1 MSKRHG
7 PAQQVMPEVFPRTVL
22 GCGHANTETIGENRK
37 WCPDCGRITRTV
49 RGSVLYRRRFL
60 KW

>member
-1 MSKRHG
+1 MTKRNG
-7 PAQQVMPEVFPRTVL
+7 PSPMETPEFLPRMVL

-37 WCPDCGRITRTV
+37 WCPDCGRVTRKI
-49 RGSVLYRRRFL
+49 RASVLRRRRLL

>member
-1 MSKRHG
+1 
-7 PAQQVMPEVFPRTVL
+7 MPKVFPRTVL
-22 GCGHANTETIGENRK
+22 GCGHANTETCGENRK